1 MTAERRHDGPWV
13 VDASV
18 IVAWFF
24 TDEPE
29 RQAALRVREAICEQP
44 ERWVIPPLLLT
55 EAVHVLARKS
65 ARDERFVAQAV
76 GVLLRLGLRT
86 IALSEPALARA
97 VHWSCR
103 GLSGY
108 DATYLALA
116 EDLGG
121 CWVTSDARAAR
132 RVRSS
137 HLITLRHW
145 ARLHRG

>member
-1 MTAERRHDGPWV
+1 M
-13 VDASV
+13 VDATV

-29 RQAALRVREAICEQP
+29 RAAALSVREAICERR
-44 ERWVIPPLLLT
+44 ERWVVPPRLLT

-65 ARDERFVAQAV
+65 ARDERFAAQAV

-97 VHWSCR
+97 VHWSCA
-103 GLSGY
+103 GLSGH

-121 CWVTSDARAAR
+121 CWVTSDARAGR
-132 RVRSS
+132 RVRNQ
-137 HLITLRHW
+137 HLVTLRHW

>member
-1 MTAERRHDGPWV
+1 MQAERGQLGPWV

-18 IVAWFF
+18 VVAWFF

-29 RQAALRVREAICEQP
+29 RAAALSVREGICERP
-44 ERWVIPPLLLT
+44 ERWVAPPLLLT
-55 EAVHVLARKS
+55 EVVHVLARKS

-97 VHWSCR
+97 VHWSCG

-132 RVRSS
+132 RVRSQ
-137 HLITLRHW
+137 HLVTLRHW
-145 ARLHRG
+145 ARLQRD